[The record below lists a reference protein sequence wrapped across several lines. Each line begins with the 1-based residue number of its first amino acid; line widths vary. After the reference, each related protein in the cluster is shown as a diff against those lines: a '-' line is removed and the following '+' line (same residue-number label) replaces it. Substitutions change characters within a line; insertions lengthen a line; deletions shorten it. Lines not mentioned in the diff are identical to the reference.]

1 MIERLAILKHYLSA
15 RRDFTRWKTRA
26 ALEAWQD
33 AEVAGHLAAVLPQS
47 AYYREHFA
55 GHSLADWRTLP
66 ISCKADLMAAF
77 DDWNTAG
84 ITLAEAGAV
93 AEEAERSR
101 DFSPTIRGLAVG
113 MSSGTTGSRGLF
125 LVAPAER
132 QRWAGMILARALR
145 GTLHHR
151 HRAALFLR
159 ADSPLYQ
166 TVGSK
171 RFSFSFFD
179 LFAPFEEHWPRLE
192 ALQPTMLAAP
202 PTALAKLA
210 LMPGAAQ
217 LLQPPGILLSVADVL
232 DEADREIIER
242 GFGCRVGQLY
252 QATEGFLAATC
263 PEGRLHWNEDA
274 VVVQP
279 EWIDE
284 AKTRFHPIITD
295 FRRTTQP
302 ILRYR
307 LDDVI
312 VASDGTPCPCGSLFG
327 TLEKIEGRQ
336 DDVFYLPSLASDR
349 VEMIF
354 PDFVRRALILGLPP
368 GVEYTVVQDSLTAW
382 TVELSDLGQSDA
394 VAREVTQLCRDLGL
408 RSPILTF
415 APWNAPPASE
425 KRRRV
430 RRSMTAP

>member
-1 MIERLAILKHYLSA
+1 MIERLAILKHYLAA
-15 RRDFTRWKTRA
+15 RRDFTRWKTRD

-33 AEVAGHLAAVLPQS
+33 DQVAAHLAAVLPRS
-47 AYYREHFA
+47 AYYREHFS

-66 ISCKADLMAAF
+66 VSRKADLMAAF
-77 DDWNTAG
+77 DEWNTAG
-84 ITLAEAGAV
+84 VTLAEASAV

-113 MSSGTTGSRGLF
+113 MSSGTTGSRGIF

-145 GTLHHR
+145 GTLHRR

-166 TVGSK
+166 TVGSR

-179 LFAPFEEHWPRLE
+179 LFARFEEHWPRLN

-202 PTALAKLA
+202 PTALVKLA
-210 LMPGAAQ
+210 VMQRAAQ
-217 LLQPPGILLSVADVL
+217 LLQAPGILLSVADVL

-295 FRRTTQP
+295 FRRSTQP
-302 ILRYR
+302 IIRYR

-312 VASDGTPCPCGSLFG
+312 VAADDTPCPCGSIFG
-327 TLEKIEGRQ
+327 TMEKIEGRQ
-336 DDVFYLPSLASDR
+336 DDVFYLPALAGDR
-349 VEMIF
+349 MEMIF

-368 GVEYTVVQDSLTAW
+368 GMEYTVIQNSLTAW
-382 TVELSDLGQSDA
+382 TVELSDPSHSDS
-394 VAREVTQLCRDLGL
+394 VAREIGQLCLDLGL
-408 RSPILTF
+408 RRPQLTF
-415 APWNAPPASE
+415 APWTAPPASE

-430 RRSMTAP
+430 RRSMPPP